1 MRRYRR
7 FFVMFELEDKNFG
20 IFASEESRGYAKFEI
35 KNNQGLLSIYC
46 QSLKSSNG
54 NRYQWYLIDTKTD
67 GAPTIVEIGSMKVDE
82 RGKGEITCEFNAEN
96 VKGSMVQIDDFN
108 ILALIVQNKHEED
121 KLYAPLVGY
130 IDKKRP
136 DVSYWRY
143 ALGKYLHIPIDE
155 GTAREKTAQFYQPV
169 KKVEE
174 KPVKEATKEIE
185 IIEGAVKEK
194 AAEETAEQSAEGT
207 TGETAREAVE
217 RAKEIEEKVAERVI
231 EETVEEPVREPVE
244 EIEVIEGAVK
254 EKVAEGTTEQI
265 AEKTI
270 EEPVG
275 EIAEEVVEEPV
286 GVGAKEPVEESV
298 KETVGEV
305 EIIEGAVEDKAAE
318 EAIEQIIE
326 ETIEETVGEA
336 AGEVA
341 EGPVE
346 EAKET
351 KEEVAGETTKETME
365 DDYEIQMQAYI
376 ENSLKGFLD
385 VEPFIDKIGNYV
397 WWQIPYD
404 VQTMYR
410 AYMPFISYLDSLR
423 EPTDQADYYV
433 SRMAQIVYIHQHHI
447 FGICYDEN
455 NRARYYAYGILGRNL
470 SMEQPF
476 ELDENFVYWHP
487 CDNVPSNIE
496 SYGYWILTIDP
507 KTGDAVKCK

>member
-35 KNNQGLLSIYC
+35 RNNQGLLSIYC

-67 GAPTIVEIGSMKVDE
+67 GAPTIVEIGSMEVDE
-82 RGKGEITCEFNAEN
+82 RGKGEITCEFNAGN
-96 VKGSMVQIDDFN
+96 VKGSTVQIDDFN
-108 ILALIVQNKHEED
+108 ILALIVQNKDEED

-143 ALGKYLHIPIDE
+143 ALAKYLHIPIDE
-155 GTAREKTAQFYQPV
+155 GTTKEKTVQFYQPT
-169 KKVEE
+169 KKIGE
-174 KPVKEATKEIE
+174 KPVAEVAEEITEEVAKEPVKEEEKEIEEKVVEKGIEEAVEEPVRETVEEIE

-194 AAEETAEQSAEGT
+194 
-207 TGETAREAVE
+207 
-217 RAKEIEEKVAERVI
+217 VADE
-231 EETVEEPVREPVE
+231 
-244 EIEVIEGAVK
+244 
-254 EKVAEGTTEQI
+254 TTEQI

-270 EEPVG
+270 EESVKETVE
-275 EIAEEVVEEPV
+275 EIAEDAAEEPV
-286 GVGAKEPVEESV
+286 EEEAKETEEEVAEEATEEVIEETAGESV
-298 KETVGEV
+298 KETVE
-305 EIIEGAVEDKAAE
+305 EIAEG
-318 EAIEQIIE
+318 
-326 ETIEETVGEA
+326 A
-336 AGEVA
+336 AGE
-341 EGPVE
+341 PVEE
-346 EAKET
+346 EAKEI
-351 KEEVAGETTKETME
+351 EEEITGETTKEAIKDE
-365 DDYEIQMQAYI
+365 YEIQMQAYI
-376 ENSLKGFLD
+376 ENSLKGFLE
-385 VEPFIDKIGNYV
+385 VEPFIDKLGNYV

-423 EPTDQADYYV
+423 KPMDQADYYV

-476 ELDENFVYWHP
+476 ELDEDFVYWHP
-487 CDNVPSNIE
+487 CDNVPANIE

>member
-20 IFASEESRGYAKFEI
+20 ILASEESRGYAKFEI
-35 KNNQGLLSIYC
+35 RNNQGLLSIYC

-67 GAPTIVEIGSMKVDE
+67 GAPTIVEIGSMEVDE
-82 RGKGEITCEFNAEN
+82 RGKGEITCEFNAGN
-96 VKGSMVQIDDFN
+96 VKGSTVQIDDFN
-108 ILALIVQNKHEED
+108 ILALIVQNKDEED

-143 ALGKYLHIPIDE
+143 ALAKYLHIPIDE
-155 GTAREKTAQFYQPV
+155 GTAKEKTVQFYQPT
-169 KKVEE
+169 KKIGE
-174 KPVKEATKEIE
+174 KPVAEVAEEITEEVAKEPVKEEAKEIEEKVVEKGIEEAVEEPVRETVEEIE

-194 AAEETAEQSAEGT
+194 
-207 TGETAREAVE
+207 
-217 RAKEIEEKVAERVI
+217 VADE
-231 EETVEEPVREPVE
+231 
-244 EIEVIEGAVK
+244 
-254 EKVAEGTTEQI
+254 TTEQI

-270 EEPVG
+270 EE
-275 EIAEEVVEEPV
+275 
-286 GVGAKEPVEESV
+286 SV
-298 KETVGEV
+298 KETVKETV
-305 EIIEGAVEDKAAE
+305 EEIAEDAAE
-318 EAIEQIIE
+318 E
-326 ETIEETVGEA
+326 
-336 AGEVA
+336 
-341 EGPVE
+341 PVEE
-346 EAKET
+346 EAKEI
-351 KEEVAGETTKETME
+351 EEEITGETTKEAIKDE
-365 DDYEIQMQAYI
+365 YEIQMQAYI
-376 ENSLKGFLD
+376 ENSLKGFLE
-385 VEPFIDKIGNYV
+385 VEPFIDKLGNYV

-423 EPTDQADYYV
+423 KPMDQADYYV

-476 ELDENFVYWHP
+476 ELDEDFVYWHP
-487 CDNVPSNIE
+487 CDNVPANIE